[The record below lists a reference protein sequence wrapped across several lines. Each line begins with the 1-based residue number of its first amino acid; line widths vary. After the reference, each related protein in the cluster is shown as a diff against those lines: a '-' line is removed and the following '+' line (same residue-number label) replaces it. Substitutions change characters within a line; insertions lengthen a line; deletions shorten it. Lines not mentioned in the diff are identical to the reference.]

1 MKTLNEVIS
10 GFECCYINTDCGN
23 DCNGEHCPYMDGEK
37 NCEIRLR
44 EDTIDYLKEYKH
56 TRQELLDGM
65 KILEFKAEMFTH
77 AMEDIENNPP
87 LTWDELKLME
97 GKPVWL
103 EYDNK
108 GIEILSCPRQWVI
121 ISLIDNTTVMPEI
134 SFVNKWKA
142 FWMQKEFMGKHWNAY
157 KKEKHDN

>member
-1 MKTLNEVIS
+1 MKTLDEAIS
-10 GFECCYINTDCGN
+10 GFEYCYINTDCGN
-23 DCNGEHCPYMDGEK
+23 GCDGEHCPYMDGGK

-56 TRQELLDGM
+56 TKQKLLDDM
-65 KILEFKAEMFTH
+65 KILEFKAGIFTR
-77 AMEDIENNPP
+77 AMKDIENNPP

-103 EYDNK
+103 EYDNN
-108 GIEILSCPRQWVI
+108 GIETLSYPKQWVI

-134 SFVNKWKA
+134 SFVSKWKA

-157 KKEKHDN
+157 KKEKYDN